1 MQSIINNS
9 GFGFCKASSFR
20 NCNNCLY
27 RLRCINYAPFYS
39 NNNSNFKIQE
49 AFDLRSRNTFET
61 IPTQNEE
68 VLVQENLVLKQK
80 IKDLENQIL
89 LLEQSKNIEQNAVEH
104 LEPSEINSVGLEVYE
119 NKNLDLLQQD
129 NVPLKAKK
137 GIFGTKYVEDKPKKK

>member
-61 IPTQNEE
+61 IPTQNDD

-137 GIFGTKYVEDKPKKK
+137 GIFGTKYVEDKSKKK

>member
-61 IPTQNEE
+61 IPTQNED

-129 NVPLKAKK
+129 SVPLKAKK